1 MPPPSP
7 HIPWPRASMRAPQ
20 NYIATWW
27 PYVPQ
32 FWYDKRTQNQSTK
45 RLKNH
50 SNFYEIFNLR
60 IFPFGP
66 PWSVE
71 MSEGAR
77 CSVGRR
83 MTSSLMQVRAFLAGL
98 LWYFIIIHDVD
109 GRFVLQNCQLSSVA
123 FKVSWVLGG
132 CFDFIAKAHV
142 AILNGREAPNHICQT
157 WLSCVRT
164 SGSHKWKKKFTF
176 ARCITAFQANRE
188 KKPLETNVRPSHTCI
203 LASQNGDRKS
213 QISPFVP
220 VSVSY
225 EAPWGENHSICRMT
239 SKLIACICSFRLWF
253 KVP

>member
-7 HIPWPRASMRAPQ
+7 THPMTLCIHASTAK
-20 NYIATWW
+20 YIATWW
-27 PYVPQ
+27 PCVPQ

-45 RLKNH
+45 RLKTIAI
-50 SNFYEIFNLR
+50 SMKIFNLR
-60 IFPFGP
+60 ILPFGP

-98 LWYFIIIHDVD
+98 RWYFILIHDVD

-176 ARCITAFQANRE
+176 ARFIAAFQANRE
-188 KKPLETNVRPSHTCI
+188 KNLRKQMYVQAIPVF
-203 LASQNGDRKS
+203 LASQNGDCKS
-213 QISPFVP
+213 QTSPFVP

-239 SKLIACICSFRLWF
+239 SNW
-253 KVP
+253 